1 MIKLLIE
8 KEKHASVQG
17 EKAEFEQALSLMET
31 AWASAVMLDH
41 MYEVPLAEWS
51 EMIGVRSETG
61 YSVVYALADEIG
73 EWPGARKRQVYNC
86 LKRVCKQKA
95 SCVVGPMSGSRVPV
109 FVMLPDEAVW
119 HCPRAAK
126 SHAVQFAGQTIGALG
141 RQFGQLRVHAGIGTC
156 YSSISGLAASYH
168 EALTAADKHAAS
180 AFHYYGDPAEEAR
193 GSNDPSAV
201 IRQAKD
207 YIDANYT
214 SDLSLEQVAES
225 MGLKPQ
231 YFSRL
236 FKTCSGIT
244 FIDYLT
250 QLRIEKAKD
259 MMEEP
264 HLSLKC
270 IGRSIGYRD
279 PNYFSRVF
287 RKTVGVSPSQFR
299 EQHGRRIRSG

>member
-1 MIKLLIE
+1 MIKLLSEE
-8 KEKHASVQG
+8 KKHASMQG

-61 YSVVYALADEIG
+61 YSVVFALADEGG
-73 EWPGARKRQVYNC
+73 ELSGACKRQVYNF

-109 FVMLPDEAVW
+109 FVMLPDEAAW
-119 HCPRAAK
+119 RCPRAAK
-126 SHAVQFAGQTIGALG
+126 SHAVQFAGQIIGALG
-141 RQFGQLRVHAGIGTC
+141 RQFGQVRVHAGIGTC
-156 YSSISGLAASYH
+156 YSSIKGLAASYQ

-180 AFHYYGDPAEEAR
+180 AFCYYGDAAEEAR
-193 GSNDPSAV
+193 GSNDPFAV
-201 IRQAKD
+201 IRQAKE

-214 SDLSLEQVAES
+214 SDLSLEQVAEA

-259 MMEEP
+259 MMGEP

-299 EQHGRRIRSG
+299 EQHGRRMRSG